1 MANKGFR
8 DDRKTLQSNIKT
20 HSTDMSGYSLFLG
33 GLNVK
38 RAALEQYNVLKTG
51 KGRIFLTKMPYFM
64 KELMP
69 KATSNFKH
77 VIEYGFMDITGIQ
90 DLTMEFDSITG
101 GYAGRSF
108 EIPTILKDETN
119 EITIKVLEFAG
130 SPMREY
136 IEMWLTGVA
145 DPNSGF
151 THYHGLA
158 LPYTDENGT
167 WHPEPKV
174 EVSQSNHTMEAFYV
188 VTDQTGYF
196 IEFACMLCN
205 MFPRNSR
212 RSHFDHTSGE
222 SQHVELEIAFTC
234 TMYTSPDINA
244 VAQALLDKYRVLY
257 NYLDFTPYDKGDKD
271 VIITETKDKDGKTV
285 KNFELDKDAFPDSGI
300 KDWTLK

>member
-1 MANKGFR
+1 MANKQFR
-8 DDRKTLQSNIKT
+8 DDQRTLQSNIKT
-20 HSTDMSGYSLFLG
+20 HNTDMTGYSLFLG

-51 KGRIFLTKMPYFM
+51 KGRLFITKMPYFM
-64 KELMP
+64 TELMENAS
-69 KATSNFKH
+69 KNFKH
-77 VIEYGFMDITGIQ
+77 VLEYGFMDITGIQ

-136 IEMWLTGVA
+136 LEMWLTGVA
-145 DPNSGF
+145 DPNSGY

-158 LPYTDENGT
+158 LPYYDSNGVWQT
-167 WHPEPKV
+167 QPKV

-188 VTDQTGYF
+188 VTDVTGHF

-205 MFPRNSR
+205 MFPRASR
-212 RSHFDHTSGE
+212 RSHFDQTSGE
-222 SQHVELEIAFTC
+222 SAHVELEIAFTC

-244 VAQALLDKYRVLY
+244 VAQCLLDKYRVLY
-257 NYLDFTPYDKGDKD
+257 SFLDFRPDTGSYVEDNEGNRKYTIDGDD
-271 VIITETKDKDGKTV
+271 H
-285 KNFELDKDAFPDSGI
+285 FPDRDI
-300 KDWTLK
+300 KDWTFR

>member
-1 MANKGFR
+1 MAADNQR
-8 DDRKTLQSNIKT
+8 TLQSNIKNNT
-20 HSTDMSGYSLFLG
+20 TDMRGYSLFLG

-38 RAALEQYNVLKTG
+38 KAALEQYNLLKTG

-64 KELMP
+64 KVLMP
-69 KATSNFKH
+69 NATNNFKH
-77 VIEYGFMDITGIQ
+77 VIEYGFMDIQGIQ

-136 IEMWLTGVA
+136 LEMWLTGVS

-158 LPYTDENGT
+158 IPQKKEGSEEF
-167 WHPEPKV
+167 EPAEV
-174 EVSQSNHTMEAFYV
+174 QVSQHNHTMEAFYV
-188 VTDQTGYF
+188 MTDQTGF
-196 IEFACMLCN
+196 NIEFACMLCN
-205 MFPRNSR
+205 MFPKTSARN
-212 RSHFDHTSGE
+212 HFNHSSGE
-222 SQHVELEIAFTC
+222 MAHVELELAFTC

-244 VAQALLDKYRVLY
+244 VAQLLLNKYRVLY
-257 NYLDFTPYDKGDKD
+257 NYLDFKSDTGTIKND
-271 VIITETKDKDGKTV
+271 VLDLPDDE
-285 KNFELDKDAFPDSGI
+285 FEPSRI
-300 KDWTLK
+300 RDWTLK

>member
-1 MANKGFR
+1 MAADNQR
-8 DDRKTLQSNIKT
+8 TLQSNIKNNK
-20 HSTDMSGYSLFLG
+20 TDMTGYSLFLG

-69 KATSNFKH
+69 QATKNFKH
-77 VIEYGFMDITGIQ
+77 VIEYGFMDIQGIQ

-101 GYAGRSF
+101 GYAGRTF

-119 EITIKVLEFAG
+119 EITVKILEFAG

-136 IEMWLTGVA
+136 IEMWQTGVS

-158 LPYTDENGT
+158 IPQQDNSGNFKNA
-167 WHPEPKV
+167 KV
-174 EVSQSNHTMEAFYV
+174 EVSQANHTMEAFYV
-188 VTDQTGYF
+188 MTDQTGF
-196 IEFACMLCN
+196 NIEFACMLCN
-205 MFPRNSR
+205 MFPKTSA
-212 RSHFDHTSGE
+212 RSHFNQTAGE
-222 SQHVELEIAFTC
+222 MAHVELEIAFTC

-244 VAQALLDKYRVLY
+244 VAQLLLNKYRVLY
-257 NYLDFTPYDKGDKD
+257 NYLDFQSDTAKVTNG
-271 VIITETKDKDGKTV
+271 V
-285 KNFELDKDAFPDSGI
+285 KYLDNNEFPSSNI
-300 KDWTLK
+300 KDWTAI

>member
-1 MANKGFR
+1 MAADNQR
-8 DDRKTLQSNIKT
+8 TLQSNIKNNK
-20 HSTDMSGYSLFLG
+20 TDMTGYSLFLG

-69 KATSNFKH
+69 QATKNFKH
-77 VIEYGFMDITGIQ
+77 VVEYGFMDIQGIQ

-101 GYAGRSF
+101 GYAGRTF

-119 EITIKVLEFAG
+119 EITVKILEFAG

-136 IEMWLTGVA
+136 IEMWQTGVS

-158 LPYTDENGT
+158 IPQQDNNGNFQNA
-167 WHPEPKV
+167 KV
-174 EVSQSNHTMEAFYV
+174 EVSQANHTMEAFYV
-188 VTDQTGYF
+188 MTDQTGF
-196 IEFACMLCN
+196 NIEFACMLCN
-205 MFPRNSR
+205 MFPKTSA
-212 RSHFDHTSGE
+212 RSHFNQTAGE
-222 SQHVELEIAFTC
+222 MAHVELEIAFTC

-244 VAQALLDKYRVLY
+244 VAQLLLNKYRVLY
-257 NYLDFTPYDKGDKD
+257 NYLDFQSDTA
-271 VIITETKDKDGKTV
+271 KTTNGV
-285 KNFELDKDAFPDSGI
+285 KYLDNNEFPSTNI
-300 KDWTLK
+300 KDWTAI

>member
-1 MANKGFR
+1 MAADNQR
-8 DDRKTLQSNIKT
+8 TLQSNIKNNK
-20 HSTDMSGYSLFLG
+20 TDMTGYSLFLG

-69 KATSNFKH
+69 QATKNFKH
-77 VIEYGFMDITGIQ
+77 VIEYGFMDIQGIQ

-101 GYAGRSF
+101 GYAGRTF

-119 EITIKVLEFAG
+119 EITVKILEFAG

-136 IEMWLTGVA
+136 IEMWQTGVS

-158 LPYTDENGT
+158 IPQQDNNGNFQNA
-167 WHPEPKV
+167 KV
-174 EVSQSNHTMEAFYV
+174 EVSQANHTMEAFYV
-188 VTDQTGYF
+188 MTDQTGF
-196 IEFACMLCN
+196 NIEFACMLCN
-205 MFPRNSR
+205 MFPKTSA
-212 RSHFDHTSGE
+212 RSHFNQTAGE
-222 SQHVELEIAFTC
+222 MAHVELEIAFTC

-244 VAQALLDKYRVLY
+244 VAQLLLNKYRVLY
-257 NYLDFTPYDKGDKD
+257 NYLDFQSDTAK
-271 VIITETKDKDGKTV
+271 ETNGV
-285 KNFELDKDAFPDSGI
+285 KHLDNNEFPSSNI
-300 KDWTLK
+300 KDWTAI

>member
-1 MANKGFR
+1 MALDNQR
-8 DDRKTLQSNIKT
+8 TLQSNIKNNT
-20 HSTDMSGYSLFLG
+20 TDMTGYSLFLG

-69 KATSNFKH
+69 EATKNFKH
-77 VIEYGFMDITGIQ
+77 VVEYGFMDIQGIQ

-101 GYAGRSF
+101 GYAGRTF

-119 EITIKVLEFAG
+119 EITVKILEFSG

-136 IEMWLTGVA
+136 IEMWLTGVS

-158 LPYTDENGT
+158 IPQTDSNGRFQKA
-167 WHPEPKV
+167 KV
-174 EVSQSNHTMEAFYV
+174 EVSQANHTMEAFYV
-188 VTDQTGYF
+188 MTDQTGF
-196 IEFACMLCN
+196 NIEFACMLCN
-205 MFPRNSR
+205 MFPKTSA
-212 RSHFDHTSGE
+212 RSHFNQTSGE
-222 SQHVELEIAFTC
+222 MAHVELELAFTC

-244 VAQALLDKYRVLY
+244 VAQLLLNKYRVLY
-257 NYLDFTPYDKGDKD
+257 NYLDFRSDTGS
-271 VIITETKDKDGKTV
+271 ETNGV
-285 KNFELDKDAFPDSGI
+285 KHLDPNAFPDSKI
-300 KDWTLK
+300 KDWTAI

>member
-1 MANKGFR
+1 MALDNQR
-8 DDRKTLQSNIKT
+8 TLQSNIKNNT
-20 HSTDMSGYSLFLG
+20 TDMTGYSLFLG

-38 RAALEQYNVLKTG
+38 RAALEQYNLLKTG

-69 KATSNFKH
+69 EATKNFKH
-77 VIEYGFMDITGIQ
+77 VVEYGFMDIQGIQ

-101 GYAGRSF
+101 GYAGRTF

-119 EITIKVLEFAG
+119 EITVKILEFSG

-136 IEMWLTGVA
+136 IEMWLTGVS

-158 LPYTDENGT
+158 IPQTDSNGRFQKA
-167 WHPEPKV
+167 KV

-188 VTDQTGYF
+188 MTDQTGF
-196 IEFACMLCN
+196 NIEFACMLCN
-205 MFPRNSR
+205 MFPKTSA
-212 RSHFDHTSGE
+212 RSHFNQTSGE
-222 SQHVELEIAFTC
+222 MQHVELELAFTC

-244 VAQALLDKYRVLY
+244 VAQLLLNKYRVLY
-257 NYLDFTPYDKGDKD
+257 NYLDFKS
-271 VIITETKDKDGKTV
+271 ETGSETNGV
-285 KNFELDKDAFPDSGI
+285 KYLDANAFPDSKI
-300 KDWTLK
+300 KDWTAI

>member
-1 MANKGFR
+1 MAADNQR
-8 DDRKTLQSNIKT
+8 TLQSNIKNNT
-20 HSTDMSGYSLFLG
+20 TDMTGYSLFLG

-69 KATSNFKH
+69 QATKNFKH
-77 VIEYGFMDITGIQ
+77 VIEYGFMDIQGIQ

-119 EITIKVLEFAG
+119 EITVKILEFAG

-136 IEMWLTGVA
+136 IEMWQTGVS

-158 LPYTDENGT
+158 IPQADANGNFKKA
-167 WHPEPKV
+167 KV
-174 EVSQSNHTMEAFYV
+174 EVSQANHTMEAFYV
-188 VTDQTGYF
+188 MTDQTGF
-196 IEFACMLCN
+196 NIEFACMLCN
-205 MFPRNSR
+205 MFPKTSV
-212 RSHFDHTSGE
+212 RSHFNQTSGE
-222 SQHVELEIAFTC
+222 MAHVELELAFTC

-244 VAQALLDKYRVLY
+244 VAQLLLNKYRVLY
-257 NYLDFTPYDKGDKD
+257 NYLDFKSDTASEKNGVKYL
-271 VIITETKDKDGKTV
+271 DG
-285 KNFELDKDAFPDSGI
+285 NAFPASNI
-300 KDWTLK
+300 KDWTAI